1 MHRLLVLLS
10 LFTLHL
16 SLFSAPPQLLR
27 ATLVGD
33 NQLAPGATLTVQSG
47 STLTL
52 ASGSTFTAPA
62 NLLAWAAVNKTGSS
76 LADLAARPWSAL
88 TGTPTTLA
96 GYGITDAY
104 ASPLTTAGDLLYGGT
119 SGAPTRLAIGTAGQV
134 LSVSSGG
141 LPAWSTLS
149 GTGTVTSITAGTG
162 LTGGTITST
171 GTIGLDTSGVT
182 AGSYGSASAV
192 PVLTVDAT
200 GRITSASTASITAG
214 GTGDVTGPSSST
226 SGRLAVFSDTTGK
239 VNADSSTLTLSGAS
253 IAPPNNQALYISTAH
268 PSFWGASSDSS
279 LICTPTSGNG
289 STAITALAF
298 GGDRVGFRAGMAG
311 GSVSSPTTT
320 PANTIISFMGGHV
333 YQGGWSEG
341 MAAMLAFYTAA
352 TPTSTSRP
360 TYIMLGTTPVGST
373 TRVERVRISAQG
385 NLLVGTTDES
395 GLTGA
400 RGLSVASTT
409 NSTSPTTGALIVSGG
424 AGIAGRTSTG
434 SLSISTTGTACD
446 GLWSAT
452 ATLDF
457 GSIAAASQADLTI
470 TVTGA
475 SVGDSVSLG
484 LPASPTAGL
493 VFNAWVSAAN
503 TVTIRATN
511 ITAAAIDPASAT
523 YRATVMSF

>member
-1 MHRLLVLLS
+1 MHRLLFLLS

-16 SLFSAPPQLLR
+16 SLFGAPAPQLLR

-52 ASGSTFTAPA
+52 ASGSTLTAPA
-62 NLLAWAAVNKTGSS
+62 NLLAWSAVDKTGSS
-76 LADLAARPWSAL
+76 LADLATRPWSAL

-119 SGAPTRLAIGTAGQV
+119 AGAPTRLGIGTEGQV
-134 LSVSSGG
+134 LSVDSGG
-141 LPAWSTLS
+141 LPSWSTLS

-214 GTGDVTGPSSST
+214 GMTNPMTTAGDLIYGGTSGTPTRLPIGTAGQVLKVNTAATGYEFGAASGTGDVTGPSSAT
-226 SGRLAVFSDTTGK
+226 SGRLAVFSGTSGK
-239 VNADSSTLTLSGAS
+239 VIADSSTLTAS
-253 IAPPNNQALYISTAH
+253 
-268 PSFWGASSDSS
+268 
-279 LICTPTSGNG
+279 
-289 STAITALAF
+289 
-298 GGDRVGFRAGMAG
+298 
-311 GSVSSPTTT
+311 
-320 PANTIISFMGGHV
+320 ANT
-333 YQGGWSEG
+333 
-341 MAAMLAFYTAA
+341 
-352 TPTSTSRP
+352 
-360 TYIMLGTTPVGST
+360 LGTTASADILVAPAASYYAKISGNTVIEKSSADSFLSVQATSLSNSPTIGLFQRSSVDRDYGGYFLAEASTSDFCFVRRVNNVDYTFFRGKNTSGDVVLYST
-373 TRVERVRISAQG
+373 T
-385 NLLVGTTDES
+385 D
-395 GLTGA
+395 
-400 RGLSVASTT
+400 
-409 NSTSPTTGALIVSGG
+409 STSPTTGALIVSGG

-457 GSIAAASQADLTI
+457 GSIAAASQADLTL

-484 LPASPTAGL
+484 LPAAPTSGI
-493 VFNAWVSAAN
+493 VFNAWVSDSD
-503 TVTIRATN
+503 TVTVRATN

>member
-1 MHRLLVLLS
+1 MHRLLFLLS

-16 SLFSAPPQLLR
+16 SLFGAPPPQLLR

-62 NLLAWAAVNKTGSS
+62 NLLAWSAVNKAGSS
-76 LADLAARPWSAL
+76 LADLATRPWSAL

-119 SGAPTRLAIGTAGQV
+119 AGAPTRLGIGTTGQV

-214 GTGDVTGPSSST
+214 GMTNPMTTAGDLIYGGTSGTPTRLAIGTAGQVLKVNTAATGYEFGAASGTGDVTGPSRAT
-226 SGRLAVFSDTTGK
+226 SGRLAVFSGTTGK
-239 VNADSSTLTLSGAS
+239 VIADSSAIEVVNGTFTSEGNIGIQSGRVILMGA
-253 IAPPNNQALYISTAH
+253 NN
-268 PSFWGASSDSS
+268 
-279 LICTPTSGNG
+279 NG
-289 STAITALAF
+289 STVTNSAEKVFRLCIPHYIGTSELPVLMLLANSGSTASTLSF
-298 GGDRVGFRAGMAG
+298 GG
-311 GSVSSPTTT
+311 GSISAQAATKIEFLTAATTTT
-320 PANTIISFMGGHV
+320 PKGTV
-333 YQGGWSEG
+333 R
-341 MAAMLAFYTAA
+341 LAIDA
-352 TPTSTSRP
+352 T
-360 TYIMLGTTPVGST
+360 G
-373 TRVERVRISAQG
+373 
-385 NLLVGTTDES
+385 LVS
-395 GLTGA
+395 
-400 RGLSVASTT
+400 
-409 NSTSPTTGALIVSGG
+409 I
-424 AGIAGRTSTG
+424 TG

-452 ATLDF
+452 ATLNF
-457 GSIAAASQADLTI
+457 GSIAPAEQADITI

-484 LPASPTAGL
+484 LPAAPTSGI
-493 VFNAWVSAAN
+493 VFNAWVSASN